1 MRLHAK
7 PVRKCHACLL
17 NLGDSCWKYKSPR
30 DQWRGGKTCPGFGN
44 EALYLEFHAWQKQPT
59 VKSGKEIRRDV
70 FRGRRKPRRFGDRP
84 KGE

>member
-1 MRLHAK
+1 MRLSAK

-17 NLGDSCWKYKSPR
+17 NLGDTCWKYKLPR
-30 DQWRGGKTCPGFGN
+30 SQWRGGKTCPGLEN
-44 EALYLEFHAWQKQPT
+44 EALHGEFLAWKKRPT

-70 FRGRRKPRRFGDRP
+70 FRGRRKTRRFGDRP